1 MLLLGSG
8 LLGAALARSSDTPS
22 GVREGGMFYVA
33 LVGDD
38 FHYIDP
44 ARAGSLS
51 EAALLD
57 LTCARLMRYPDKP
70 PPEGL
75 RLIPEVAAEYPDIS
89 GDAKTFT
96 FTLRRGFRFSK
107 GAPVTAKAFATAINR
122 TLAPGVETYAAAYT
136 EDIVGA
142 EAVRDGSRRSAKGV
156 VAKGNRLVI
165 TLKHPTPDFPARM
178 TMPAFCAVPPNT
190 PPDPEGIKTP
200 LPAAGPYYIAEY
212 VPGRKVVLKRNT
224 HYGGTRP
231 QHVESFVADL
241 SSATFEDVIG
251 KIETGKADWGY
262 AGPPGPYFL
271 AGLDKK
277 YGINRPHGRFF
288 VKPGLFLR
296 AFAFN
301 TSRGLFRDKR
311 LRRAVNYAVDRAAI
325 GRISPGGP
333 LISTPTDRYLP
344 PSFPHVRNADIYP
357 LKGPKLGRAKELAGK
372 RLTGRKV
379 VIYTLP
385 RDPPIRYGQA
395 LARDLEKLGLK
406 VEVKQISIVDQIEP
420 GGPWDLAFFGWVANY
435 PDPFAYLNELF
446 HGRFIGT
453 SNYSGFN
460 QPRYNRLLEDAA
472 RRRGIA
478 RERAYANLDVRLARD
493 AAPMVPIDFLKE
505 ATFVSKRVDPRCL
518 VLRPALDLAAVC
530 LKR

>member
-1 MLLLGSG
+1 M
-8 LLGAALARSSDTPS
+8 
-22 GVREGGMFYVA
+22 
-33 LVGDD
+33 
-38 FHYIDP
+38 
-44 ARAGSLS
+44 
-51 EAALLD
+51 
-57 LTCARLMRYPDKP
+57 
-70 PPEGL
+70 
-75 RLIPEVAAEYPDIS
+75 
-89 GDAKTFT
+89 
-96 FTLRRGFRFSK
+96 
-107 GAPVTAKAFATAINR
+107 TAKAFATAINR
-122 TLAPGVETYAAAYT
+122 TLAPGVDTYAAAYT

-142 EAVRDGSRRSAKGV
+142 EAVRDGSRRNAKGV

-165 TLKHPTPDFPARM
+165 TLKHRTPDFPARM

-212 VPGRKVVLKRNT
+212 VPGRKVVLKRNP

-241 SSATFEDVIG
+241 SSTTFEDVIG

-262 AGPPGPYFL
+262 AGPPAPYFL

-277 YGINRPHGRFF
+277 YGINRRHGRFF

-406 VEVKQISIVDQIEP
+406 VEVRTISTVDQIEP
-420 GGPWDLAFFGWVANY
+420 GGPWDIAFFAWVGNY

-446 HGRFIGT
+446 HGRFVGT

-460 QPRYNRLLEDAA
+460 QPQYNRLLEDAA

-505 ATFVSKRVDPRCL
+505 ATFVSKRVDPRCRI
-518 VLRPALDLAAVC
+518 LRPALDLAAVC